1 MMPVQRNKGLGR
13 SLDRHLFAGLLSAIL
28 FLTGIGAWAVTTSLS
43 GAVIATGFLVVE
55 GNVKKVQHPKGGVV
69 GELLVGEG
77 RAVDAGEILIKL
89 DDTVIR
95 AKLDATKA
103 TLDQLYAR
111 KARLLA
117 ELGDAAAVEVPAA
130 LVGRLPPDGRDAIMQ
145 AERRLFAD
153 RRAERE
159 GQKERLDGQAV
170 QLEEQVSGLTVQM
183 TAKEDE
189 IALIGREAE
198 AQDTLYAK
206 NLTSLSQVLALKR
219 EAVRLNGEF
228 GQLKA
233 QIAATKA
240 RIEEIGLQKIQVD
253 QAMRAEVS
261 TELRDLETREGE
273 LRSEEIAL
281 IEDLQRVDIRAP
293 VAGVVHKLAVHTAG
307 GVVSP
312 AEALMEIVPREA
324 ELVVRA
330 QVRPDDVDQLAVGQP
345 ARVRFT
351 AFNRNTTPEFDGKLV
366 RVSADLEVDERT
378 GVAFYRADIGVDK
391 ADVAQHA
398 GLELVPGMP
407 AEAHVLTG
415 DRNVL
420 SWLMKPITDHAARA
434 MREE

>member
-13 SLDRHLFAGLLSAIL
+13 SLDRHLAAGLLSAIL
-28 FLTGIGAWAVTTSLS
+28 FLTAIGAWAMTTSLS

-117 ELGDAAAVEVPAA
+117 ELVDAGAVDIPAA
-130 LVGRLPPDGRDAIMQ
+130 LVERLAPADRDAIMQ

-228 GQLKA
+228 GQLRA

-240 RIEEIGLQKIQVD
+240 RIEEIGLQKIQID

-407 AEAHVLTG
+407 AEAYVLTG

>member
-13 SLDRHLFAGLLSAIL
+13 SLDRHLAAGLLSAIL
-28 FLTGIGAWAVTTSLS
+28 FLTAIGAWAMTTSLS
-43 GAVIATGFLVVE
+43 GAVIAGGFLVVE

-77 RAVDAGEILIKL
+77 RAVEAGEILLKL

-117 ELGDAAAVEVPAA
+117 ELGDASAVEVPTA

-153 RRAERE
+153 RRAERQ

-183 TAKEDE
+183 TAKQDE

-240 RIEEIGLQKIQVD
+240 RIEEIGLQKIQID

-312 AEALMEIVPREA
+312 AEGLMEIVPREA

-378 GVAFYRADIGVDK
+378 GAAFYRADIGVDK
-391 ADVAQHA
+391 TDVAQHA

-407 AEAHVLTG
+407 AEAYVLTG

>member
-1 MMPVQRNKGLGR
+1 MMPVRRNKGLGR
-13 SLDRHLFAGLLSAIL
+13 SLDRHLIAGLLSAIL
-28 FLTGIGAWAVTTSLS
+28 FLTAIGAWAMTTSLS

-117 ELGDAAAVEVPAA
+117 ELSDAASVEVPAP
-130 LVGRLPPDGRDAIMQ
+130 LVDRLPPADRDAIMQ

-170 QLEEQVSGLTVQM
+170 QLEEQVSGLSVQM
-183 TAKEDE
+183 TAKQDE

-228 GQLKA
+228 GQLRA

-240 RIEEIGLQKIQVD
+240 RIEEIGLQKIQID

-273 LRSEEIAL
+273 LRSDEIAL

-293 VAGVVHKLAVHTAG
+293 VAGIVHKLAVHTAG

-351 AFNRNTTPEFDGKLV
+351 AFNRNTTPEFDGRLV

-378 GVAFYRADIGVDK
+378 GLAFYRADIGVDK
-391 ADVAQHA
+391 ADVGEHA

-407 AEAHVLTG
+407 AEAYVLTG

>member
-153 RRAERE
+153 RRAERQ

-240 RIEEIGLQKIQVD
+240 RIEEIGLQKIQID